1 MYTCVNDNDIVRIPI
16 RTAFPDYTGKALY
29 EESLEFIQARFRE
42 QRKQGPV
49 SGAHP
54 MPNNK
59 NGFHITILPFQEIFV
74 HLTCATDTGN
84 IRYVFNAVTD
94 MLIKNFLKDC
104 GIY

>member
-1 MYTCVNDNDIVRIPI
+1 MNYV
-16 RTAFPDYTGKALY
+16 
-29 EESLEFIQARFRE
+29 
-42 QRKQGPV
+42 
-49 SGAHP
+49 
-54 MPNNK
+54 
-59 NGFHITILPFQEIFV
+59 QEIFV